1 MLKHGYYLKFA
12 QRFSA
17 LKVTK
22 KVYIV
27 HLVVSAIL
35 RTLSFLLVPL
45 TASEIVEGLE
55 NQDYQYAF
63 FAIGLFAASAA
74 LYVFCF
80 RYNYWAYYINAKSIH
95 NVLQQKILEKVIE
108 FDVCF
113 SNGISKSALIS
124 TAFRD
129 VDRAR
134 QAPDQLCDAVVLT
147 FGILISAIILC
158 IIDLKIGLIVVGLL
172 TISFVDFMYHT
183 KKRDK
188 FMSTMLDYSDELS
201 GLYSQI
207 IDGYK
212 EVQTLNLEENL
223 SEHQNKFKLIWNKH
237 YRTQRFHRDFAA
249 SVTPLLVGAGRVLIY
264 LICAGLILSGEY
276 DIAVLV
282 LVIGYYED
290 IISKYDEI
298 CEDID
303 NISRSY
309 VAIDRLYRLLH
320 YKTPQAIEFG
330 EDKTDKIK
338 GIVELKKVNFEY
350 KEAPKTSPDGTVL
363 ESMAGKYSSLKNISL
378 KAEPGQLTAIVG
390 KSGSGKSTI
399 FRLLL
404 RFYKVEDGEILLD
417 ETSIYDYTENV
428 YAKNVSLMAQKPFV
442 FDMTIRENLSLVDS
456 NRERQIAA
464 CKKAGVHDDIMKL
477 PKGYDTVLERDGN
490 NLSTGQKQLL
500 SLARILLSK
509 SEVLLFDEVTSS
521 LDSSTTDKVMAL
533 LKQLKKDHT
542 VIMITHKPELMRMAD
557 QIIVIDKGKIVGKGK
572 HRELIQKNKV
582 YQSLQKIYQEK

>member
-12 QRFSA
+12 QRFFA

-22 KVYIV
+22 KSYTAHSII
-27 HLVVSAIL
+27 SAIL
-35 RTLSFLLVPL
+35 RTFSFLLIPL
-45 TASEIVEGLE
+45 TASEIVKGLE
-55 NQDYQYAF
+55 DQNYQYAF
-63 FAIGLFAASAA
+63 IAIGLFAASAI
-74 LYVFCF
+74 LYIICH
-80 RYNYWAYYINAKSIH
+80 RYNYWAYYINANSIH
-95 NVLQQKILEKVIE
+95 NVLQQKILDKIIE

-113 SNGISKSALIS
+113 SAGISKSTLIS

-134 QAPDQLCDAVVLT
+134 QAPDQLCDAVVLV
-147 FGILISAIILC
+147 FGILISTIILC
-158 IIDLKIGLIVVGLL
+158 VVDLRIGLIIFGLL
-172 TISFVDFMYHT
+172 ILSFIDFMQHT
-183 KKRDK
+183 KKRDR

-201 GLYSQI
+201 GLYSQM

-223 SEHQNKFKLIWNKH
+223 SEHQKKFKFIWNKQ
-237 YRTQRFHRDFAA
+237 YRAQRLHRDFAA
-249 SVTPLLVGAGRVLIY
+249 SATPLLVGAGRVLIY
-264 LICAGLILSGEY
+264 LICASLILNGEY

-290 IISKYDEI
+290 IVNKYDEI
-298 CEDID
+298 CDNID

-309 VAIDRLYRLLH
+309 VAINRLYRLLH
-320 YKTPQAIEFG
+320 YKTPQALEFG
-330 EDKTDKIK
+330 EDKTDKIT
-338 GIVELKKVNFEY
+338 GVVEFKKVNFEY
-350 KEAPKTSPDGTVL
+350 KEPPKTSPDGTIL
-363 ESMAGKYSSLKNISL
+363 ESLVGKYSSLKNVSL
-378 KAEPGQLTAIVG
+378 RAEPGQLTTIVG

-404 RFYKVEDGEILLD
+404 RFYRVEDGEILLD
-417 ETSIYDYTENV
+417 EKSIYDYAESI

-456 NRERQIAA
+456 NRERQITA
-464 CKKAGVHDDIMKL
+464 CKKAGIHDDIMKL

-490 NLSTGQKQLL
+490 NLSAGQKQLL

-521 LDSSTTDKVMAL
+521 LDSSTTDKVMAVL
-533 LKQLKKDHT
+533 EKLKKDHT
-542 VIMITHKPELMRMAD
+542 VIMITHKPELMRLAD
-557 QIIVIDKGKIVGKGK
+557 QIIVIDKGKVVGKGK
-572 HRELIQKNKV
+572 HKELLHDNKV
-582 YQSLQKIYQEK
+582 YQSLQKIYQEN

>member
-12 QRFSA
+12 QRFFA

-22 KVYIV
+22 KSYIT
-27 HLVVSAIL
+27 HLIISATL
-35 RTLSFLLVPL
+35 RTFSFLLIPL
-45 TASEIVEGLE
+45 TASEVVKGLE
-55 NQDYQYAF
+55 DQNYQYAF
-63 FAIGLFAASAA
+63 FAIGLFAASAI
-74 LYVFCF
+74 LYIICH
-80 RYNYWAYYINAKSIH
+80 RYNYWAYYINANSIH
-95 NVLQQKILEKVIE
+95 NVLQQKILDKIIE

-113 SNGISKSALIS
+113 SAGVSKSTLIS

-134 QAPDQLCDAVVLT
+134 QAPDQLCDAVVLV
-147 FGILISAIILC
+147 FGILISTIILC
-158 IIDLKIGLIVVGLL
+158 VVDLRIGLIVLSLL
-172 TISFVDFMYHT
+172 ILSFIDFMHHT

-201 GLYSQI
+201 GLYSQM

-223 SEHQNKFKLIWNKH
+223 SEHQKKFKFIWNKQ
-237 YRTQRFHRDFAA
+237 YRAQRFHRDFAA
-249 SVTPLLVGAGRVLIY
+249 SVTPLLVGIGRILIY
-264 LICAGLILSGEY
+264 LISAGLILNGEY

-290 IISKYDEI
+290 IIDKYDEI
-298 CEDID
+298 CDNID

-338 GIVELKKVNFEY
+338 GTVELRKVSFDY

-363 ESMAGKYSSLKNISL
+363 APLVQKHSGLKDVSLT
-378 KAEPGQLTAIVG
+378 AEPGKLTAIVG

-404 RFYKVEDGEILLD
+404 RFYKLENGEILLD
-417 ETSIYDYTENV
+417 EKSIYDYTEDV
-428 YAKNVSLMAQKPFV
+428 YANNVSLMSQKPFI
-442 FDMTIRENLSLVDS
+442 FDMTIRENLSLIDS
-456 NRERQIAA
+456 NHEHQIAA
-464 CKKAGVHDDIMKL
+464 CKKAGIHDDIMKL
-477 PKGYDTVLERDGN
+477 PKGYNTVLERDGN

-521 LDSSTTDKVMAL
+521 LDSSTTDKVMTL
-533 LKQLKKDHT
+533 LKKIKKNHT
-542 VIMITHKPELMRMAD
+542 VIMITHKPELMRVAD

-572 HRELIQKNKV
+572 HRELMQGNKV
-582 YQSLQKIYQEK
+582 YQSLQKIYQEQ